1 MDVAR
6 ADDVQAAARSIL
18 AKHGQIDLLVNN
30 AGLNVPERSWKEL
43 EIGGWDQVVTVNLSG
58 VLYFTR
64 PMRCCLRCET
74 ASPAAS
80 STPHHGPAES
90 SPK

>member
-1 MDVAR
+1 VDVAR

-58 VLYFTR
+58 SLVVR
-64 PMRCCLRCET
+64 EEIPSC
-74 ASPAAS
+74 
-80 STPHHGPAES
+80 
-90 SPK
+90 